1 MLKEEE
7 ILLLELMKVIQ
18 RECFENNKMSME
30 EYGQAM
36 SQYETKLSMTIEDKI
51 ETETKIANILKV
63 KGKKIALEEE
73 KKRLLEL
80 IKKVQDEYLNK
91 GKLETRI
98 YENMIKSYTSR
109 LSEIQEKIAFADA
122 QDALGKHKFFNTLI
136 TNITARFNKK

>member
-1 MLKEEE
+1 
-7 ILLLELMKVIQ
+7 MKVIQ

-109 LSEIQEKIAFADA
+109 LSEIQEKIAFFDA
-122 QDALGKHKFFNTLI
+122 RDALGKHKFFNTLI